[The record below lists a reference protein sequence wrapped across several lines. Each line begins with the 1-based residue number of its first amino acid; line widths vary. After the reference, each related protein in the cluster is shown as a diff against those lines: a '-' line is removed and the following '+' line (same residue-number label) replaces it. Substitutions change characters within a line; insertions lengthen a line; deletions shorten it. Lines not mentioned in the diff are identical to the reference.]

1 MRRPPGLAPGAGPLG
16 GPHFA
21 GGAVGP
27 AAYWRPSRRPGVFC
41 SWCRLGSLWAHG
53 CQRRALHHSAAS
65 TRLGSGAPRPA
76 GDGTWSPNPL
86 PRSRHPCAETTRP
99 PAGPCAGWTVWGPA
113 GDTGAGRRAEDPR
126 ACSLPFGLWPQP
138 GVWKP
143 QRGGLQRRGRGV
155 ASPPSPHS
163 ASRHPSG
170 LPQAPPSPPEDP
182 ALRHL
187 LPPGIWMPA
196 DGPTL
201 LPQNTGLAMPPQNHP
216 GLSQRVAVGPWTPP
230 DQLPRPHL
238 TALGW
243 DLVPAPAAAQP

>member
-1 MRRPPGLAPGAGPLG
+1 MPGALWGQPPTGVPPGDRVSSALGAGWAPCGLTVAKDVHCTTARPPPVWGAGPQDLLG
-16 GPHFA
+16 MGLGP
-21 GGAVGP
+21 
-27 AAYWRPSRRPGVFC
+27 RIPSRARDTPVQRP
-41 SWCRLGSLWAHG
+41 
-53 CQRRALHHSAAS
+53 
-65 TRLGSGAPRPA
+65 PA
-76 GDGTWSPNPL
+76 
-86 PRSRHPCAETTRP
+86 P

-155 ASPPSPHS
+155 ASPPCPHS